1 MSVKTEIVSV
11 DKLVNEQP
19 LSITDKP
26 ELLASDL
33 PLVGLP
39 EKYAPFKDCFLYD
52 PFGNRLYDAVCYIAI
67 DTEWYRVGDR
77 NCIISYQVAAVLF
90 GRAVNRIIYVR
101 PGERLTLIELIERAF
116 AFLYGGEVPPHFKKD
131 KQSILIVLIAHNFVA
146 EWSALKDRDDKDI
159 VDKLSPIRKCPVT
172 GIEPMTRFS
181 ALLGDVAV
189 HVYDTMLLA
198 PVGFQSLDK
207 LSSLLS
213 NDDNEDDSEDN
224 SGKVIILQFHI
235 ENMNRLR
242 EDDPEKFEQYA
253 LRDTELTIKLFVHLQ
268 EALNQL
274 AYGEIR
280 QVFKTLAAA
289 AVKGFQVKHP
299 KFKTYRKA
307 LKKEEFS
314 DAYKLIMRSYH
325 GGRNEGFLIGDSRD

>member
-1 MSVKTEIVSV
+1 MVLQTEITAVEN
-11 DKLVNEQP
+11 LMNEQSLP
-19 LSITDKP
+19 MADD
-26 ELLASDL
+26 LLASDL
-33 PLVGLP
+33 PLKGLP
-39 EKYAPFKDCFLYD
+39 EKYAQFKDCFLHD
-52 PFGNRLYDAVCYIAI
+52 PFGNQLYDVVCQIAI
-67 DTEWYRVGDR
+67 DTEWYSVGDR

-101 PGERLTLIELIERAF
+101 PGERLTLMDLIERAF
-116 AFLYGGEVPPHFKKD
+116 AFLYGGEVPPNFKKD
-131 KQSILIVLIAHNFVA
+131 NQRILIVLIAHNFVA
-146 EWSALKDRDDKDI
+146 EWSALKDRDEKYI

-172 GIEPMTRFS
+172 GIEPITYFS
-181 ALLGDVAV
+181 SLLGDVAV
-189 HVYDTMLLA
+189 HVYDTMVLA

-213 NDDNEDDSEDN
+213 NND
-224 SGKVIILQFHI
+224 SGKVDILQFHI

-242 EDDPEKFEQYA
+242 EDDPEKFERYA

-268 EALNQL
+268 EALNRL

-299 KFKTYRKA
+299 KFKKYRKA
-307 LKKEEFS
+307 LKAEEFS